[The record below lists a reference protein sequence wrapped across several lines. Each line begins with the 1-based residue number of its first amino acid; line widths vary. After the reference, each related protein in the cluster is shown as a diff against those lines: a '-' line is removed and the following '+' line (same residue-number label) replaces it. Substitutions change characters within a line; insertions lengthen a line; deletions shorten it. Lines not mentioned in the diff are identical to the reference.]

1 MYEHRFVHMFI
12 VGLGKNSVY
21 IKFITIITCQFDHM
35 LRSFYMW
42 LHTDLDTDVFVFFAL
57 YMDNYIA
64 PQQSYIEYPYRLCV
78 HRYSLLIVFVT
89 LSMTILCLQHVS

>member
-1 MYEHRFVHMFI
+1 M
-12 VGLGKNSVY
+12 
-21 IKFITIITCQFDHM
+21 C
-35 LRSFYMW
+35 

-89 LSMTILCLQHVS
+89 LSMTISCACNMLASIQSPKLLHQTPGFVSVSS